1 MLRHAGLVGARN
13 PAHVMRPADIVHE
26 AAEAVVSLDLVDL
39 GRRVVGE
46 CSCGGCLVPTW
57 LKLVR
62 PAACNDH
69 RRVFAPVHLGT

>member
-1 MLRHAGLVGARN
+1 VDCVARTS
-13 PAHVMRPADIVHE
+13 AQRE
-26 AAEAVVSLDLVDL
+26 ATDRASKLEARVRVLTEELDART
-39 GRRVVGE
+39 GYRRVVGE